1 MKTIILIRHSE
12 PIKDRTMPTAEL
24 PLSEQG
30 HMRARELFSL
40 DFFRSVEAVYTSPY
54 RRAYSTAEKLR
65 ERLHVDVRL
74 RERELGNP
82 DTLNAAF
89 WKRQYEDHDYKNVDG
104 ESLNDTKERM
114 TAAIDEIFSTMQD
127 GETVAIVSH
136 AAAICAFLLNWC
148 TIEVIDEQKK
158 LRKITYQGSVVMNGV
173 IATPSAFVLQF
184 DNEQLCR
191 IKYIDQENHGDFFAM
206 NK

>member
-12 PIKDRTMPTAEL
+12 PIRDRTIPTSEL

-30 HMRARELFSL
+30 HMKAQELFSL
-40 DFFRSVEAVYTSPY
+40 DVFRSVDAVYTSPY
-54 RRAYSTAEKLR
+54 RRAYSTAEKLSEHLMID
-65 ERLHVDVRL
+65 ERF

-82 DTLNAAF
+82 NTLNAEF
-89 WKRQYEDHDYKNVDG
+89 WNRQYEDHNYKNVAG

-114 TAAIDEIFSTMQD
+114 TSAIYQILSTMQD
-127 GETVAIVSH
+127 GNTVAIISH

-158 LRKITYQGSVVMNGV
+158 LRKITYQGDVVMNGI
-173 IATPSAFVLQF
+173 IATPSAFVLEF
-184 DNEQLCR
+184 EDEQLCR
-191 IKYIDQENHGDFFAM
+191 IKYI
-206 NK
+206 NKEDSYND